1 MDSSAN
7 SNRRLPG
14 GFIERGAQVTRLEAF
29 VDAAF
34 AFSLTLLV
42 ISFDAIPDSMPALFK
57 ALKGVP
63 AFALCFTQ
71 IALFWHAHVT
81 WTRRYGLDDVPSMLL
96 SLTLVFLI
104 LIYVYPLKLMF
115 GTFFSWIT
123 SGWIPWP
130 MKVSSFQ
137 DIVDMF
143 VIYGIAFATLSLC
156 MLGLYGHAFRRRREL
171 GLSLDEAV
179 ATRGEIALWTW
190 GMIVGGLSVLAAL
203 LMPSD
208 PSFWLSGLPGLMYF
222 LMNLT
227 PLVSRAAERR
237 ARPQLERES
246 RA

>member
-1 MDSSAN
+1 MDSSAPIA
-7 SNRRLPG
+7 RRLPG
-14 GFIERGAQVTRLEAF
+14 GFTERGAQVTRLEAF

-42 ISFDAIPDSMPALFK
+42 ISFDAIPDSMPALFE
-57 ALKGVP
+57 ALKGMP

-81 WTRRYGLDDVPSMLL
+81 WTRRYGLDDLSSTLL

-115 GTFFSWIT
+115 GTFFSWLT

-137 DIVDMF
+137 DIIDMF

-156 MLGLYGHAFRRRREL
+156 MVGLYGHAFRRRREL
-171 GLSLDEAV
+171 RLSVDEAV
-179 ATRGEIALWTW
+179 ATRGEIATWTW
-190 GMIVGGLSVLAAL
+190 GMIVGALSVGAAL

-208 PSFWLSGLPGLMYF
+208 PPFWLSGLPGLMYF

-237 ARPQLERES
+237 ARPQLQRES
-246 RA
+246 HA